1 MSSVLLPQPARTV
14 RIKYLEAYG
23 FVVVHLIAALALLP
37 WFFSW
42 SGVVLLILGNYFFGV
57 VGINVTFHR
66 LISHRAFSCPRWFE
80 CTLALIGTSCLQFSP
95 AHWAAVH
102 RRHHH
107 YADDERDPH
116 SPLASFFWGH
126 MGWLVVRTEDMSRR
140 PLLERYAKDLMRDP
154 FYAWLDRRNNWIKIS
169 MLVWLGYFVAGFAV
183 MLMTGASKADAAQ
196 FGLSLLV
203 WGAALRTVV
212 VWHSTWSV
220 NSASHLWGYRNYET
234 PDQSR
239 NNIFVSLLV
248 GGEWHNNHH
257 ADPRSAKQGH
267 KWWEIDPAWLVI
279 RLFMRLGLVTE
290 AVLPSPAPLAN
301 INSPPAQ

>member
-1 MSSVLLPQPARTV
+1 
-14 RIKYLEAYG
+14 
-23 FVVVHLIAALALLP
+23 
-37 WFFSW
+37 
-42 SGVVLLILGNYFFGV
+42 
-57 VGINVTFHR
+57 
-66 LISHRAFSCPRWFE
+66 
-80 CTLALIGTSCLQFSP
+80 
-95 AHWAAVH
+95 
-102 RRHHH
+102 
-107 YADDERDPH
+107 
-116 SPLASFFWGH
+116 
-126 MGWLVVRTEDMSRR
+126 
-140 PLLERYAKDLMRDP
+140 LLERYAKDLMRDP

-169 MLVWLGYFVAGFAV
+169 MLAWLGYFAAGFAA
-183 MLMTGASKADAAQ
+183 MALSGASKADAAQ

-257 ADPRSAKQGH
+257 ADPGAAKQGR
-267 KWWEIDPAWLVI
+267 KWWEIDPAWLLI

-290 AVLPSPAPLAN
+290 AVL
-301 INSPPAQ
+301 